1 MNSDIA
7 RYIELA
13 KKIKAKSETRQINW
27 SHASYVDTYEAPVGD
42 GMVAISKS
50 SSPDSNNASE
60 AFTLAFKNNRG
71 ETFYNLR
78 NLEHTNHPELKSLLS
93 SIYNL
98 AVGMQLRG
106 GSGQM
111 LSNMEYFLNAL

>member
-1 MNSDIA
+1 MNNDIL

-13 KKIKAKSETRQINW
+13 KKIKAKSETGQINW
-27 SHASYVDTYEAPVGD
+27 SHASYVDTYEAPMGD

-50 SSPDSNNASE
+50 SDNSQNPSE
-60 AFTLAFKNNRG
+60 SFTLAFKNNRG

-78 NLEHTNHPELKSLLS
+78 NIEHSNRPDLRQLLS

-98 AVGMQLRG
+98 AVGMQMRG
-106 GSGQM
+106 GSGQT
-111 LSNMEYFLNAL
+111 LSNMEHFLNAL